1 MIKLANKISDETI
14 EYVGILAKLELSEE
28 EKEAAKK
35 DMEQMLDY
43 IDTLNETI
51 KSYYKILSEDFP
63 KFLNEYINTPEMLK
77 QSKISVSCGTI
88 YSKMYKQMWYSS
100 LDHSI
105 AVALIIWHF
114 TKDRKQTLSGL
125 FHDIATPV
133 FKHSIDFMNKDYEKQ
148 ESTEELTTKIISESK
163 EIMELLNRDGI
174 KVEEVADYHIY
185 PIADNDT
192 PCLSSDRLE
201 YTLSNGLG
209 ATEKIWTLDDVKEIY
224 DNIEIQEDEN
234 GIEELGF
241 KDIAIAE
248 KFVHTM
254 SILSRLYRREK
265 TLFTM
270 QMLADIMRIMSD
282 NNLINISEMY
292 NLSEKEVIEKIE
304 KCNVKNISNG
314 FEIWKHATD
323 ILTSEKMPE
332 GKYFVNIEKVKKRYI
347 NPLVRYNNEYKRI
360 KDISEKATNDINEA
374 LEYKTAKYVFL
385 DFDFK

>member
-1 MIKLANKISDETI
+1 MNN
-14 EYVGILAKLELSEE
+14 
-28 EKEAAKK
+28 
-35 DMEQMLDY
+35 Y

-63 KFLNEYINTPEMLK
+63 DFLNEYINTPEMLK
-77 QSKISVSCGTI
+77 QAKISVSCGTI
-88 YSKMYKQMWYSS
+88 YSKMYNQMWYSS

-114 TKDRKQTLSGL
+114 TKDKKQTLSGL

-163 EIMELLNRDGI
+163 EIMTLLYRDGI
-174 KVEEVADYHIY
+174 KVEEVSDYHIY

-209 ATEKIWTLDDVKEIY
+209 ATEKIWTLDDVKDIY
-224 DNIEIQEDEN
+224 DNIEIQKDEK
-234 GIEELGF
+234 GVEEVGF

-270 QMLADIMRIMSD
+270 QMLADIMKIMSD
-282 NNLINISEMY
+282 NNLINVAEMY
-292 NLSEKEVIEKIE
+292 NLSEKEVIERIE
-304 KCNVKNISNG
+304 KCNIRNISNG
-314 FEIWKHATD
+314 FKTWKNSTD
-323 ILTSEKMPE
+323 ILTSEVAPE

-347 NPLVRYNNEYKRI
+347 NPLVRYNNEYKRL
-360 KDISEKATNDINEA
+360 KNISKKATNDINEA

>member
-1 MIKLANKISDETI
+1 MKN
-14 EYVGILAKLELSEE
+14 
-28 EKEAAKK
+28 
-35 DMEQMLDY
+35 Y

-254 SILSRLYRREK
+254 SILSRLYCREK

-304 KCNVKNISNG
+304 KCNVKIY
-314 FEIWKHATD
+314 
-323 ILTSEKMPE
+323 LMVL
-332 GKYFVNIEKVKKRYI
+332 KYGNMLQIF
-347 NPLVRYNNEYKRI
+347 
-360 KDISEKATNDINEA
+360 
-374 LEYKTAKYVFL
+374 
-385 DFDFK
+385 

>member
-1 MIKLANKISDETI
+1 MNN
-14 EYVGILAKLELSEE
+14 
-28 EKEAAKK
+28 
-35 DMEQMLDY
+35 Y

-51 KSYYKILSEDFP
+51 KSYYKILSEEFP
-63 KFLNEYINTPEMLK
+63 DFLNEYINTPEMLK
-77 QSKISVSCGTI
+77 QAKISVSCGTI
-88 YSKMYKQMWYSS
+88 YSKMYNQMWYSS

-114 TKDRKQTLSGL
+114 TKDRNQTLSGL

-163 EIMELLNRDGI
+163 EIMALLNRDGI

-224 DNIEIQEDEN
+224 DNIEIQKDEN
-234 GIEELGF
+234 GIVELGF

-270 QMLADIMRIMSD
+270 QMLADIMKIMSD
-282 NNLINISEMY
+282 NNLINVAEMY
-292 NLSEKEVIEKIE
+292 NLSEKEVIERIE
-304 KCNVKNISNG
+304 KCNVKNICNG
-314 FEIWKHATD
+314 FKTWKNATD
-323 ILTSEKMPE
+323 ILTSETMPE

>member
-1 MIKLANKISDETI
+1 MNN
-14 EYVGILAKLELSEE
+14 
-28 EKEAAKK
+28 
-35 DMEQMLDY
+35 Y

-51 KSYYKILSEDFP
+51 KSYYKILSKDFP
-63 KFLNEYINTPEMLK
+63 EFLNEYINTPEMLK
-77 QSKISVSCGTI
+77 QAKISVSCGTI
-88 YSKMYKQMWYSS
+88 YSKMYNQMWYSS

-114 TKDRKQTLSGL
+114 TKDRNQTLSGL

-148 ESTEELTTKIISESK
+148 ESTEELTTKIIRESK
-163 EIMELLNRDGI
+163 EIMALLNRDGI

-209 ATEKIWTLDDVKEIY
+209 ATEKLWTLDIVKEIY
-224 DNIEIQEDEN
+224 DNIEIQKDEN

-241 KDIAIAE
+241 KDITIAE

-270 QMLADIMRIMSD
+270 QMLADIMKIMSN
-282 NNLINISEMY
+282 NNLINVAEMY
-292 NLSEKEVIEKIE
+292 NLSEKEVIERIE
-304 KCNVKNISNG
+304 KCNVKNICNG
-314 FEIWKHATD
+314 FKTWKNATD
-323 ILTSEKMPE
+323 ILTSKTAPE

-360 KDISEKATNDINEA
+360 KDISAKATNDINET
-374 LEYKTAKYVFL
+374 LEYKTTKYVFL
-385 DFDFK
+385 DFDFD

>member
-1 MIKLANKISDETI
+1 MSN
-14 EYVGILAKLELSEE
+14 
-28 EKEAAKK
+28 
-35 DMEQMLDY
+35 Y

-63 KFLNEYINTPEMLK
+63 EFLNEYINTPEMLK
-77 QSKISVSCGTI
+77 QAKISVSCGTI
-88 YSKMYKQMWYSS
+88 YSKMYNRIWYSS

-105 AVALIIWHF
+105 AVALIIWNF
-114 TKDRKQTLSGL
+114 TKDKKQTLSGL

-148 ESTEELTTKIISESK
+148 ESTEELTTEIISESK
-163 EIMELLNRDGI
+163 EIMALLNRDGI

-192 PCLSSDRLE
+192 PYLSSDRLE

-209 ATEKIWTLDDVKEIY
+209 AVEKIWNLDDVKQIY
-224 DNIEIQEDEN
+224 SNIEIQKNEKDK
-234 GIEELGF
+234 EELGF
-241 KDIAIAE
+241 KDITIAE

-254 SILSRLYRREK
+254 SILSRLYIEDK

-270 QMLADIMRIMSD
+270 QMFADIMKIMSE
-282 NNLINISEMY
+282 NNLINVAEMY
-292 NLSEKEVIEKIE
+292 NLSEKEVIERIE

-314 FEIWKHATD
+314 FIIWKNATD
-323 ILTSEKMPE
+323 ILTSETAPN

-385 DFDFK
+385 DFDFSQ

>member
-1 MIKLANKISDETI
+1 MNN
-14 EYVGILAKLELSEE
+14 
-28 EKEAAKK
+28 
-35 DMEQMLDY
+35 Y

-63 KFLNEYINTPEMLK
+63 DFLNEYINTPEMLK
-77 QSKISVSCGTI
+77 QAKISVSCGTI
-88 YSKMYKQMWYSS
+88 YSKMYNQMWYSS

-114 TKDRKQTLSGL
+114 TKDKKQTLSGL

-163 EIMELLNRDGI
+163 EIMTLLNRDGI
-174 KVEEVADYHIY
+174 KVEEVSDYHIY

-192 PCLSSDRLE
+192 PCLSSDGLE

-209 ATEKIWTLDDVKEIY
+209 ATEKIWTLDDVKDVY
-224 DNIEIQEDEN
+224 DNIEIQKDEK
-234 GIEELGF
+234 GVEEVGF

-270 QMLADIMRIMSD
+270 QMLADIMKIMSD
-282 NNLINISEMY
+282 NDLINVAEMY
-292 NLSEKEVIEKIE
+292 NLSEKEVIERIE
-304 KCNVKNISNG
+304 KCNIRNISNG
-314 FEIWKHATD
+314 FKTWKNSTD
-323 ILTSEKMPE
+323 ILTSEVAPE

-347 NPLVRYNNEYKRI
+347 NPLVRYNNEYKRL
-360 KDISEKATNDINEA
+360 KNISKKATNDINEA